1 MQFVQSHPAFN
12 DTIDSLKHE
21 FREDMSNDVII
32 CGAHDLS
39 HTQSIDDYKRK
50 YGKVIV
56 FNQEPLLAKQ
66 RNFMHIGYFAW
77 LSMADEVWD
86 YDEENLKVLRLIR
99 PDVKLHV
106 LKPYKRWPTEAKKD
120 IDILFYGSMNKHRR
134 NILGALSKH
143 NKVKILDNCW
153 DSNELDQWILRSKV
167 LLNLHFYYET
177 ALQEQARMIRWI
189 GSQFTIVEQVPPNA
203 IRFKLKKPPK
213 LSLETALNT
222 MKFDDSWITIE

>member
-21 FREDMSNDVII
+21 FRDDLSNDVII

-39 HTQSIDDYKRK
+39 HNQSIDDYKRR

-99 PDVKLHV
+99 PDVKLHI
-106 LKPYKRWPTEAKKD
+106 LQPYKAWPKEANKD
-120 IDILFYGSMNKHRR
+120 VDILFYGSMNNHRKT
-134 NILGALSKH
+134 ILDSLSQRH
-143 NKVKILDNCW
+143 NVKILTNCW
-153 DSNELDQWILRSKV
+153 DGHELDRWILRSKI
-167 LLNLHFYYET
+167 LLNLHYYNET
-177 ALQEQARMIRWI
+177 SLQEQARMIRWI
-189 GSQFTIVEQVPPNA
+189 GAPCRIVSEPSVHNYLGVEEMTGKEL
-203 IRFKLKKPPK
+203 IRL
-213 LSLETALNT
+213 
-222 MKFDDSWITIE
+222 

>member
-1 MQFVQSHPAFN
+1 
-12 DTIDSLKHE
+12 
-21 FREDMSNDVII
+21 
-32 CGAHDLS
+32 
-39 HTQSIDDYKRK
+39 
-50 YGKVIV
+50 
-56 FNQEPLLAKQ
+56 
-66 RNFMHIGYFAW
+66 
-77 LSMADEVWD
+77 MADEVWD

-99 PDVKLHV
+99 PVVKLHV

-189 GSQFTIVEQVPPNA
+189 GSQFTIVEQVPSNA

-213 LSLETALNT
+213 LSLETALKT

>member
-21 FREDMSNDVII
+21 FREDMSNVVII

-106 LKPYKRWPTEAKKD
+106 LKPYKMWTKEYKKD
-120 IDILFYGSMNKHRR
+120 IDILFYGSMNDHRKK
-134 NILGALSKH
+134 ILDELSKRH
-143 NKVKILDNCW
+143 NVKILTNCW
-153 DSNELDQWILRSKV
+153 DGNELDRWILRSRI
-167 LLNLHFYYET
+167 LLNLHYYNET

-189 GSQFTIVEQVPPNA
+189 GSPCRIVSEPSVHNYLNIEEFP
-203 IRFKLKKPPK
+203 
-213 LSLETALNT
+213 LEY
-222 MKFDDSWITIE
+222 ITGTL

>member
-21 FREDMSNDVII
+21 FRDDRSNDVII

-86 YDEENLKVLRLIR
+86 YDEENLNVLRLIR

-106 LKPYKRWPTEAKKD
+106 LKPYKMWPKEYKKD
-120 IDILFYGSMNKHRR
+120 FDILFYGSMNDHRKK
-134 NILGALSKH
+134 ILDELSKRH
-143 NKVKILDNCW
+143 NVKILTNCW
-153 DSNELDQWILRSKV
+153 DGNELDRWILRSRI
-167 LLNLHFYYET
+167 LLNLHYYNET

-189 GSQFTIVEQVPPNA
+189 GSPCRIVSE
-203 IRFKLKKPPK
+203 
-213 LSLETALNT
+213 LSVHNYLGVDE
-222 MKFDDSWITIE
+222 FSIDDISNL

>member
-21 FREDMSNDVII
+21 FREDRSNDVII

-56 FNQEPLLAKQ
+56 FNQEPLRAKQ

-106 LKPYKRWPTEAKKD
+106 LKPYKMWPKEYKKD
-120 IDILFYGSMNKHRR
+120 IDILFYGSMNDHRKK
-134 NILGALSKH
+134 ILDELSKRH
-143 NKVKILDNCW
+143 NVKILTNCW
-153 DSNELDQWILRSKV
+153 DGNELDRWILRSRI
-167 LLNLHFYYET
+167 LLNLHYYNET

-189 GSQFTIVEQVPPNA
+189 GSPCRIVSEPSMHNYLGVEEMTE
-203 IRFKLKKPPK
+203 KDL
-213 LSLETALNT
+213 LSL
-222 MKFDDSWITIE
+222 

>member
-21 FREDMSNDVII
+21 FREDRSNDVII

-99 PDVKLHV
+99 PDAKLHV
-106 LKPYKRWPTEAKKD
+106 LKPYKMWPKESKKD
-120 IDILFYGSMNKHRR
+120 IDILFYGSINDHRKT
-134 NILGALSKH
+134 ILDALSKRL
-143 NKVKILDNCW
+143 KIKILTNCW
-153 DSNELDQWILRSKV
+153 DGNELDRWILRSRI
-167 LLNLHFYYET
+167 LLNLHYYNET

-189 GSQFTIVEQVPPNA
+189 GSPCRIVSE
-203 IRFKLKKPPK
+203 
-213 LSLETALNT
+213 LSVHNYLGVDE
-222 MKFDDSWITIE
+222 FSIEDISNL

>member
-21 FREDMSNDVII
+21 FRDDRSNDVII

-86 YDEENLKVLRLIR
+86 YDEENLNVLRLIR

-106 LKPYKRWPTEAKKD
+106 LKPYKMWPKEYKKD
-120 IDILFYGSMNKHRR
+120 IDILFYGSMNDHRKK
-134 NILGALSKH
+134 ILDELSKRH
-143 NKVKILDNCW
+143 NVKILTNCW
-153 DSNELDQWILRSKV
+153 DGNELDRWILRSRI
-167 LLNLHFYYET
+167 LLNLHYYNET

-189 GSQFTIVEQVPPNA
+189 GSPCRIVSE
-203 IRFKLKKPPK
+203 
-213 LSLETALNT
+213 LSVHNYLGVDE
-222 MKFDDSWITIE
+222 FSIDDISNL

>member
-21 FREDMSNDVII
+21 YSEDQSNDAVI

-106 LKPYKRWPTEAKKD
+106 LKPYKRWPKESKKD
-120 IDILFYGSMNKHRR
+120 IDILFYGSMNDHRKT
-134 NILGALSKH
+134 ILDALSKRH
-143 NKVKILDNCW
+143 NVKILTNCW
-153 DSNELDQWILRSKV
+153 DGNELDRWILRSRI
-167 LLNLHFYYET
+167 LLNLHYYNET

-189 GSQFTIVEQVPPNA
+189 GSPCRIVSEPSVHNYLNIEEFP
-203 IRFKLKKPPK
+203 
-213 LSLETALNT
+213 LEY
-222 MKFDDSWITIE
+222 ITGTL

>member
-21 FREDMSNDVII
+21 YMEDKSNDVVI

-77 LSMADEVWD
+77 LSMTDEVWD

-99 PDVKLHV
+99 PDAKLHV

-189 GSQFTIVEQVPPNA
+189 GSQFTIVEQVPANA

-213 LSLETALNT
+213 LSLETALET

>member
-21 FREDMSNDVII
+21 YSEDQSNDAVI

-106 LKPYKRWPTEAKKD
+106 LKPYKMWPKEYKKD
-120 IDILFYGSMNKHRR
+120 IDILFYGSMNDHRKK
-134 NILGALSKH
+134 ILDELSKRH
-143 NKVKILDNCW
+143 NVKILTNCW
-153 DSNELDQWILRSKV
+153 DGNELDRWILRSRI
-167 LLNLHFYYET
+167 LLNLHYYNET

-189 GSQFTIVEQVPPNA
+189 GSPCRIVSEPSVHNYLNIEEFP
-203 IRFKLKKPPK
+203 
-213 LSLETALNT
+213 LEY
-222 MKFDDSWITIE
+222 ITGTL